1 MGGVNMGALKII
13 CTVVYLLICAAII
26 VIVLMQDSK
35 SEGLSSA
42 ITGGGSTNS
51 YWSKNK
57 GRSKEGML
65 SKITII
71 LAICFIVLSVILNLN
86 VMQ

>member
-1 MGGVNMGALKII
+1 MEALKVI
-13 CTVVYLLICAAII
+13 CTIAYLLICVAII
-26 VIVLMQDSK
+26 VIVLMQDSN

-42 ITGGGSTNS
+42 IAGGAGSNS

-65 SKITII
+65 SKVTII
-71 LAICFIVLSVILNLN
+71 LAVLFIVLSIVLNFT

>member
-1 MGGVNMGALKII
+1 MEALKVI
-13 CTVVYLLICAAII
+13 CTIAYLLICVAII

-42 ITGGGSTNS
+42 IAGGAGSNS

-65 SKITII
+65 SKVTII
-71 LAICFIVLSVILNLN
+71 LAVLFIVLSIVLNFT

>member
-1 MGGVNMGALKII
+1 MEALKII
-13 CTVVYLLICAAII
+13 CTVLFILICVAIV

-42 ITGGGSTNS
+42 IAGGAGSTNT

-57 GRSKEGML
+57 GRSKEGMMARA
-65 SKITII
+65 TII
-71 LAICFIVLSVILNLN
+71 LAVLFIVLSLVLNLSA
-86 VMQ
+86 MQ